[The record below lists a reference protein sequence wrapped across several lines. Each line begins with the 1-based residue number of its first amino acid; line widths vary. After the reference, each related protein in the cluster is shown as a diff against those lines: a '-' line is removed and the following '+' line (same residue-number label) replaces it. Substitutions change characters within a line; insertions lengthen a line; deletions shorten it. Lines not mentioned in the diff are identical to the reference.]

1 MHGGAGQAQRRQ
13 FPGLEGREGSSEAI
27 ASKIQWTMCLLN
39 ERRKDLQNPYGG
51 AGVGGP
57 G

>member
-39 ERRKDLQNPYGG
+39 ERRKDLQNP
-51 AGVGGP
+51 
-57 G
+57 